1 MRLVAV
7 RNGESRAGERVL
19 DQMHALRAR
28 VFGGRLGWDV
38 DVTGGRE
45 ADEYDAFDPTYILAV
60 TPDSGKVV
68 GCARLLPCTGPT
80 MLGRTF
86 PALLDG
92 KPMPRHPS
100 LIESSRFC
108 VDTGQVDG
116 VAAARGLH
124 SVTMKLFAGILEW
137 TIANGYS
144 EVATVTDLRFER
156 ILGRAGLPF
165 RRLGTPRLIGNT
177 TAIAG
182 IIPATVEN
190 ALRVRPAGY
199 VPFCVDQV
207 RLAA

>member
-7 RNGESRAGERVL
+7 RNGEAGAGELL

-28 VFGGRLGWDV
+28 VFGDRLGWDV
-38 DVTGGRE
+38 DVTDGRE
-45 ADEYDAFDPTYILAV
+45 ADEYDSFDPTYMLAV
-60 TPDSGKVV
+60 TPDSSRVA
-68 GCARLLPCTGPT
+68 GCARLLPGDGPT

-92 KPMPRHPS
+92 KPMPRHPR

-108 VDTGQVDG
+108 VDTGRADG

-124 SVTMKLFAGILEW
+124 RATLTLFAGILEW
-137 TIANGYS
+137 SIANGYS
-144 EVATVTDLRFER
+144 EVATVTDLRFEK

-165 RRLGTPRLIGNT
+165 RRLGTPRPIGNT
-177 TAIAG
+177 VAVAG
-182 IIPATVEN
+182 IIPATIEH
-190 ALRVRPAGY
+190 ALSVRPAGY
-199 VPFCVDQV
+199 APFCVDQA